1 MGLFS
6 RTKNETLVAPV
17 DGQLIQLDKVNDP
30 VFAKKMM
37 GDGFAI
43 DPSNGIIVSPVKGTV
58 STVFPT
64 KHAIMILSKDGL
76 EIMLHLGI
84 DTVEL
89 NGEPFEMKVREGNKI
104 SAGQII
110 ANMDLGKIAAAKK
123 DPTIMVIITDLKDIK
138 SPIEYNEHPIK
149 NGESVLT
156 VTI

>member
-6 RTKNETLVAPV
+6 RTKSEPVVAPV
-17 DGQLIQLDKVNDP
+17 TGQLIQLDKVSDP

-43 DPSNGIIVSPVKGTV
+43 IPHDETIVSPVNGVV

-64 KHAIMILSKDGL
+64 KHAVMIKSKHGL

-104 SAGQII
+104 TAGQMI
-110 ANMDLGKIAAAKK
+110 ATMNLKSIKEADK
-123 DPTIMVIITDLKDIK
+123 DTTVMVIITDI
-138 SPIEYNEHPIK
+138 NEVKNSITYTGRSVI
-149 NGESVLT
+149 NGESIFDLT
-156 VTI
+156 I